1 MDDLRI
7 ALLIAGIA
15 VVAAVWV
22 IARLSRHRAEG
33 RGDEPDSVTQETTT
47 RRYVRTADREA
58 RGEPDSVTQESR
70 HESTR
75 DPDGSA
81 SLDLRPTPDE
91 AGAEAGADTGVE
103 RLEGIFA
110 PRREASDAELS
121 VDVDILAG
129 LRATWESTMDGTRE
143 ASIDPGPSLDDGAA
157 EWTAPDDATPD
168 DALLD
173 DAVPDDGAP
182 TDAASTSAA
191 PTDAAPA
198 DTAPADTAPDD
209 TAPDDTAP
217 DDTAPT
223 DAAPASAAPA
233 DTAPPI
239 SIDMSRPLVYLTL
252 VAKRGRVSGQVV
264 LDSLAAEGFRP
275 GLMQLYYWRSD
286 AEPSVV
292 FGVAN
297 MVEPGVLD
305 PDELPAMETPG
316 LVTFM
321 SVPQDTASAFRILD
335 AMVEVSRRL
344 ARRIDAALCDE
355 TRSTLTAQAANHL
368 RETVADILR
377 RGRI

>member
-1 MDDLRI
+1 M
-7 ALLIAGIA
+7 
-15 VVAAVWV
+15 AAVWV

-33 RGDEPDSVTQETTT
+33 RRGEPDSVTEETTT
-47 RRYVRTADREA
+47 RRYVRAPDREA

-81 SLDLRPTPDE
+81 SLDLRPAPDE

-157 EWTAPDDATPD
+157 EWSAAPADAAPANVASAE
-168 DALLD
+168 ALLD

-191 PTDAAPA
+191 PADIASTDVAPADATPADAVPAEALLDDAAPA
-198 DTAPADTAPDD
+198 DA
-209 TAPDDTAP
+209 
-217 DDTAPT
+217 APT
-223 DAAPASAAPA
+223 DAAPADAASA

-252 VAKRGRVSGQVV
+252 VAKRERVSGQVV

-355 TRSTLTAQAANHL
+355 TRSTLTAQATNHL

-377 RGRI
+377 RGRL